1 MTDLVFGEVKVVYDN
16 KSGTANTVDVA
27 KILEAKYGLFTAFY
41 TLHENDIKQLLI
53 DSLAGALENLHMGGV
68 APANPFDASMQKL
81 QSMFRKFLYTGE
93 VERMGI
99 EGVPTQAALDGVKK
113 MAADVPG
120 VKNVWLKKI
129 KVQPADFSTV
139 IAIEFESKAAFDAY
153 TNHPAHKA
161 WEAVYLP
168 VREESTTHD
177 VTN

>member
-1 MTDLVFGEVKVVYDN
+1 MKKIVVSLSIVACIVAVFATG
-16 KSGTANTVDVA
+16 
-27 KILEAKYGLFTAFY
+27 
-41 TLHENDIKQLLI
+41 LLI
-53 DSLAGALENLHMGGV
+53 GANKFGTPTTVLHVITVKFKADST
-68 APANPFDASMQKL
+68 PAAQ
-81 QSMFRKFLYTGE
+81 
-93 VERMGI
+93 
-99 EGVPTQAALDGVKK
+99 QAALDGVKK